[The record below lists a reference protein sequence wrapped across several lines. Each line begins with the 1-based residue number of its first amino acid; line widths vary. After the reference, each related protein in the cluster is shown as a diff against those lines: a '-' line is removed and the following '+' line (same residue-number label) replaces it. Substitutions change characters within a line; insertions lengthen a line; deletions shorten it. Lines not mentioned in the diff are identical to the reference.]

1 MLGTR
6 IHVDWLDVNCMNSS
20 HCGPA
25 EIPLWQH
32 AWQHAKP
39 HSTRRRSPATHQSV
53 QLPVGKSH
61 RRWPVCSP
69 RSPVTAQ
76 LFHNTSFA
84 RATWRGWRLT
94 SLSLYSAVV
103 DAWRWAADCTV
114 STKNGCRKQCD
125 YFLLLEDDAVLP
137 PCFTRLLEVIV
148 THLPQADVIWL
159 DSRQPFSMVLNSAYT
174 GPLPRYL

>member
-1 MLGTR
+1 MAQR
-6 IHVDWLDVNCMNSS
+6 
-20 HCGPA
+20 
-25 EIPLWQH
+25 
-32 AWQHAKP
+32 
-39 HSTRRRSPATHQSV
+39 
-53 QLPVGKSH
+53 KSH
-61 RRWPVCSP
+61 RGSTRGSTPSLTPHAGGRRQRISLSSFQSRVSP
-69 RSPVTAQ
+69 IDGGLFRDPVTAQ